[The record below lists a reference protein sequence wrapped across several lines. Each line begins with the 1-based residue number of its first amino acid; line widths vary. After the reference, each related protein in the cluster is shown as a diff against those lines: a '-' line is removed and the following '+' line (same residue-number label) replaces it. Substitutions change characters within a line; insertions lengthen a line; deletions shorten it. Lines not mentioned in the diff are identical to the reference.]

1 VLAPQ
6 PVRRL
11 LIIPLML
18 VVGVAILVLS
28 PLLALLAAVA
38 SPFLG
43 NWRPLRLLWV
53 SLSYLARDV
62 LATLAFAGLWLVSG
76 FGRKLDSP
84 RMQRAHFR
92 ILRWFLG
99 GLCNSALRAVR
110 SWVEITDFSGA
121 EAMLSERRRPVLVF
135 ARHAAVGDSF
145 LLFHELLNRY
155 GRRPRNVMKA
165 LLQWDPFFD
174 LFGNRLPNCF
184 VAGGGRELIDGIR
197 TLAAGLGPDG
207 ALLIFPE
214 GGNFSEGR
222 RRRTIDRLERG
233 GPSRRGRAG
242 AQDGQSHGAEAGRC
256 ARGDRRLAR
265 GGRRVHR
272 AYRPAGS
279 ALEGRPA
286 SLGAPRPPRR
296 ARAVARAGGRDPV
309 GAGGAG
315 RLAVRLVVPPRLVH
329 RKPSG
334 TAFVEPDAGGRPL
347 GRRPGPPARTSKI
360 AQASWLGVVV
370 RHLRRTVLPP
380 PPPPPARPFAPTGCR
395 R

>member
-11 LIIPLML
+11 LITPLML
-18 VVGVAILVLS
+18 VVGAAILVLS

-76 FGRKLDSP
+76 FGRNLDSP

-99 GLCNSALRAVR
+99 GLCDSALRAVR

-121 EAMLSERRRPVLVF
+121 EAILSERRRPVLVF
-135 ARHAAVGDSF
+135 ARHAAVGDSL

-197 TLAAGLGPDG
+197 TLAGGLGPDG

-214 GGNFSEGR
+214 GGNFSEAR
-222 RRRTIDRLERG
+222 RERTIDRLERAG
-233 GPSRRGRAG
+233 HRDAAERARKM
-242 AQDGQSHGAEAGRC
+242 DN
-256 ARGDRRLAR
+256 LM
-265 GGRRVHR
+265 
-272 AYRPAGS
+272 
-279 ALEGRPA
+279 
-286 SLGAPRPPRR
+286 APRPGGALAAIDGSPAADVVFIAHTGLPDPRSKVDLLRLVPLDHPVELGLWHVPAAEIPLEREEQVDWLFAWWCRLDSFIESR
-296 ARAVARAGGRDPV
+296 AGRRSSSPTPAVAP
-309 GAGGAG
+309 
-315 RLAVRLVVPPRLVH
+315 
-329 RKPSG
+329 
-334 TAFVEPDAGGRPL
+334 
-347 GRRPGPPARTSKI
+347 
-360 AQASWLGVVV
+360 
-370 RHLRRTVLPP
+370 
-380 PPPPPARPFAPTGCR
+380 
-395 R
+395 